1 MYSTDVNG
9 EVMSF
14 GTSGWLYQSNKL
26 MYDRGTNTLWHQ
38 FLGEPVVGELVGSG
52 IELKVLPMTLTTWE
66 EWVAAYPDTTV
77 LHIETGV
84 YPASSYQVEENNLS
98 IYSGYRRSEETMFPV
113 PERSTRLPTKTRV
126 LGITFNGQSRAYPD
140 FALHKE
146 PVLNDSLGGMQLVVV
161 TIGGGSRAYEARG
174 QNFSAGWSEGTSSES
189 MMLIDENGGTWKIT
203 EDALVPTD
211 NSEDSLGRLPTRSA
225 FWFGWYAFY
234 PFTEVYQLEPPG
246 S

>member
-52 IELKVLPMTLTTWE
+52 IELTVLPMTLTTWE

-84 YPASSYQVEENNLS
+84 YPAASYQVEENNLS

-189 MMLIDENGGTWKIT
+189 MMLIDENGGAWKIT

-234 PFTEVYQLEPPG
+234 PFTEVYQLEPSG